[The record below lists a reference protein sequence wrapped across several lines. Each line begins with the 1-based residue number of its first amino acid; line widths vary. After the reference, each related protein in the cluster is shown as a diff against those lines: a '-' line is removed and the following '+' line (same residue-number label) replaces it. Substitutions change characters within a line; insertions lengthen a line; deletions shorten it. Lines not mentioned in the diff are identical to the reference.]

1 MRGERGLLRAGE
13 FLVGFAARGL
23 PARIRDEQYR
33 EWAAELP
40 AILADPGLG
49 PGWRRAARM
58 LGYALGTIRA
68 TAVRS
73 GQASYRGAHRGSDL
87 PTAVKTR
94 RLVLVVPVALACL
107 LAVLSLPLLLI
118 YLVSWGTGLA
128 LWPAA
133 GLALMLTVIV
143 PLAVRF
149 LPRWAF
155 GLSTVLWGSWLA
167 YLLAAS
173 PSWWPAGAPVLA
185 RIGAFGVSILGA
197 RYPLDLITAFIK
209 RHQLHPGKD

>member
-1 MRGERGLLRAGE
+1 MRGERRLLRAGE

-23 PARIRDEQYR
+23 PARIRDERQR

-40 AILADPGLG
+40 VILADPSLG

-58 LGYALGTIRA
+58 LGYALDTIRA

-73 GQASYRGAHRGSDL
+73 GQASPRGAHRGSDL

-94 RLVLVVPVALACL
+94 RLVLVLPVALACL
-107 LAVLSLPLLLI
+107 LAVLSLPLLLT

-133 GLALMLTVIV
+133 GVSLMLVVIGI
-143 PLAVRF
+143 LADRF
-149 LPRWAF
+149 LPRWVFAV
-155 GLSTVLWGSWLA
+155 STVLLGGWLI
-167 YLLAAS
+167 YLLVASPTWWPAAS
-173 PSWWPAGAPVLA
+173 PVLQG
-185 RIGAFGVSILGA
+185 ISGYIFGILGT
-197 RYPLDLITAFIK
+197 RYPLNLIGSFIK
-209 RHQLHPGKD
+209 RHRPVDT